1 MADSSPSGGD
11 VRCTHGDTGAPRI
24 VARDPGADQVEAGR
38 VPHAV
43 ADPPAPL
50 DALLDEGLDAG
61 AEESTAASRS
71 SGVAARLMPA
81 TDMSEC
87 DTTGLIMQGSAGH
100 SPSGPSGPT
109 VIVPG
114 CSTPTARAVRASS
127 RLSQSARYCAS
138 SGPTDRAAQVGPA
151 LGQQAHDVLVDRQH
165 HVDGLAATDLL
176 QASEERLGVRA
187 RRRVAQRPGHHLGE
201 PCGALRV
208 GPPRGCPACASDRHA
223 WTPARYPVH
232 STSTWSLRHRTWG
245 AAPVARARG

>member
-1 MADSSPSGGD
+1 MP
-11 VRCTHGDTGAPRI
+11 
-24 VARDPGADQVEAGR
+24 ARR
-38 VPHAV
+38 RR
-43 ADPPAPL
+43 
-50 DALLDEGLDAG
+50 
-61 AEESTAASRS
+61 STAASRS

-100 SPSGPSGPT
+100 DPSGPSGPT

-138 SGPTDRAAQVGPA
+138 SGPTTDRAAQVGPA

-187 RRRVAQRPGHHLGE
+187 RRRVAQRPGA
-201 PCGALRV
+201 PPPGASRQPS
-208 GPPRGCPACASDRHA
+208 GWAPTTWCPACAA
-223 WTPARYPVH
+223 TGTPGRRPGTR
-232 STSTWSLRHRTWG
+232 STAPAPGRSGTGRGAPRRWRGREGEDGLRRRS
-245 AAPVARARG
+245 PRPRGTRPEWR